1 MPQGSTAGGNN
12 QKTNDCEIVCV
23 SRNQRVF
30 AERIENRLKNLGLK
44 VDVLF
49 PNPKVD
55 LNKIMGMLFFTFCCL
70 FTFFAVCLQFLLF
83 VYQQVILQFVE

>member
-55 LNKIMGMLFFTFCCL
+55 LNKIMGNFCLHFFLFV
-70 FTFFAVCLQFLLF
+70 FAVCLQFLLF